1 MIEEPEAELVA
12 VAHAW
17 DRAMVENDADAIGS
31 FMAAD
36 WILVGPDGSIGT
48 RERFLELVRSGDLT
62 HSVMTSEEIDVR
74 VYGSAAVVIARGISA
89 GRYRGQPFRELER
102 SSSVFVKEADEW
114 RCVLTHLSRLGAN
127 V

>member
-1 MIEEPEAELVA
+1 
-12 VAHAW
+12 
-17 DRAMVENDADAIGS
+17 MVENDADAIGS

-89 GRYRGQPFRELER
+89 GHYRGQPFRELER

-114 RCVLTHLSRLGAN
+114 RCVLTHLSRLGAK

>member
-1 MIEEPEAELVA
+1 
-12 VAHAW
+12 
-17 DRAMVENDADAIGS
+17 MVENDADAIGS